1 MTKEAFRC
9 SHRKGLRWTAAFAG
23 GTAFMVCLLSMC
35 YRPQTGAPPAVEVAI
50 APQAAHS
57 TFCGELQGQPL
68 TPKFAQAGKAAEVS
82 CSTSLGRISLIERL
96 HCEDPETTVHLAS
109 AGTATDPRLGPFLTV
124 ECGP

>member
-9 SHRKGLRWTAAFAG
+9 SHRKGLRRTAPFAG
-23 GTAFMVCLLSMC
+23 GTAFMVCLLAMC
-35 YRPQTGAPPAVEVAI
+35 YRPQMGEPQAVEVTI
-50 APQAAHS
+50 APKAAHS

-68 TPKFAQAGKAAEVS
+68 TPKYSQAGKAAEVS
-82 CSTSLGRISLIERL
+82 CSTSLGRVSLIERL
-96 HCEDPETTVHLAS
+96 HCEDPEATARLTS